1 MKNRTKKARW
11 LLSLKNGTMSR
22 FILFLLPLL
31 TACGADDTVPDTPQG
46 AVSIGFSTNVEG
58 RQTRSEALNTDNLL
72 SMGIF
77 AYYTGSSNWTAANTP
92 NFMFNQPVT
101 RTANNTPWTYS
112 PVKYW
117 PNNEAD
123 KLSFFAYA
131 PYVKEAS
138 GSNPSFAGDATTP
151 GYPALGYTVPTK
163 EADQTDLLA
172 AVPLLDQTYES
183 NSGKVSFAMQH
194 ALTRVAIFMKSG
206 DNVTNK
212 KLTAFSLQAIQTG
225 TMTFRTLT
233 ADNQKCI
240 DWAYP
245 TPAGMATVTP
255 KIALPFTLPGKKDET
270 KQVADFFLLPAAG
283 VAGANHKFSITYT
296 STGTASSGQ
305 APVQTVTLSDQPL
318 PSIENWGIGAYV
330 SYTFL
335 VEKEKLT
342 VTASTHPTW
351 GDAGTG
357 TVTGSVII
365 TYSYNGTS
373 PSWGNGGSGTVD
385 GKPVVTHSE
394 QGDVQWED
402 GGTDIVDK

>member
-1 MKNRTKKARW
+1 MKQLTA
-11 LLSLKNGTMSR
+11 LALSL
-22 FILFLLPLL
+22 LLA
-31 TACGADDTVPDTPQG
+31 ACSADNDAPGIPPEGDIP
-46 AVSIGFSTNVEG
+46 IGFAGTVEEEAH
-58 RQTRSEALNTDNLL
+58 TRSNDLTTTSLL

-77 AYYTGSSNWTAANTP
+77 ASYTGSSNWTVADAP

-101 RTANNTPWTYS
+101 RTDASSPWTYS
-112 PVKYW
+112 PVRYW

-138 GSNPSFAGDATTP
+138 GSNPAFAGDATTP
-151 GYPALGYTVPTK
+151 GYPSLGYTVPTK
-163 EADQTDLLA
+163 EADQIDLLA
-172 AVPLLDQTYES
+172 AVPLLDQTYQTH
-183 NSGKVSFAMQH
+183 SGKVSFGMQH

-212 KLTAFSLQAIQTG
+212 YINQFSIRAIQTG

-233 ADNQKCI
+233 TENQKCI
-240 DWAYP
+240 EWAYSK
-245 TPAGMATVTP
+245 PAMALITP
-255 KIALPFTLPGKKDET
+255 KIYIPFTLPGKKDET
-270 KQVADFFLLPAAG
+270 MQVADFFLLPAAG
-283 VAGANHKFSITYT
+283 VAGADHKFSITYT
-296 STGTASSGQ
+296 SSGTASSGPKPGQ
-305 APVQTVTLSDQPL
+305 EVSLSNQPL
-318 PSIENWGIGAYV
+318 PFTGNWDIGAYV

-342 VTASTHPTW
+342 VIASTHPTW

-357 TVTGSVII
+357 TITGSVII

-373 PSWGNGGSGTVD
+373 PSWGNGGSGSVN

>member
-1 MKNRTKKARW
+1 MKQLTA
-11 LLSLKNGTMSR
+11 LALSL
-22 FILFLLPLL
+22 LLA
-31 TACGADDTVPDTPQG
+31 ACSADSDAPDVPPQG
-46 AVSIGFSTNVEG
+46 DIPIGFAGTVEDEAH
-58 RQTRSEALNTDNLL
+58 TRSNDLTTNNLL

-77 AYYTGSSNWTAANTP
+77 AYYTGSSNWTTADTP
-92 NFMFNQPVT
+92 NFMYNQPVT
-101 RTANNTPWTYS
+101 RTGSTAPWTYS

-117 PNNEAD
+117 PNNDAD
-123 KLSFFAYA
+123 KISFFAYA

-245 TPAGMATVTP
+245 TPAGMAAVTP
-255 KIALPFTLPGKKDET
+255 KITLPFTLPGKKDET
-270 KQVADFFLLPAAG
+270 EQVADFFLLPAAG
-283 VAGANHKFSITYT
+283 VAGANHKFNITYT
-296 STGTASSGQ
+296 STGTVSSGQ

-318 PSIENWGIGAYV
+318 PSIGNWGIGAYV

-342 VTASTHPTW
+342 VTTSTHPTW
-351 GDAGTG
+351 DDAGTG
-357 TVTGSVII
+357 TITGSVII

-373 PSWGNGGSGTVD
+373 PSWGNGGSGSVD